1 MRSHTVLMKEK
12 IKYLITGALAGAA
25 NGFFG
30 SGGGLFLVP
39 MFTKWLHLPPRKA
52 FATSVAVI
60 FPLSIVSIVVYFL
73 RGSIDFLS
81 ALPYLLGGLAGGI
94 ISGRIFG
101 KVSVTLL
108 RRVFG
113 LLILYGGI
121 RAVLLL

>member
-1 MRSHTVLMKEK
+1 MR
-12 IKYLITGALAGAA
+12 IKKKTIKQMITGALAGAA

-39 MFTKWLHLPPRKA
+39 LFTKWLKMEERRA

-60 FPLSIVSIVVYFL
+60 FPLSAVSLFVYFL
-73 RGSIDFLS
+73 NGSIDFLS
-81 ALPYLLGGLAGGI
+81 ALPTLLGGLAGGLI
-94 ISGRIFG
+94 AGRIFG
-101 KVSVTLL
+101 KVPITLL